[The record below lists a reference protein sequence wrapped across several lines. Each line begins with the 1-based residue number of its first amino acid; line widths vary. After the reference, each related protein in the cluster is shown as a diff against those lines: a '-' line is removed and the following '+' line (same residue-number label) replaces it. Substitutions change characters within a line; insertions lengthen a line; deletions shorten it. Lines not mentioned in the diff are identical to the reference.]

1 MTASQWQD
9 WSAPGLAVLSL
20 RLRRGEQLQESEIN
34 EMGIGG
40 LIGVGATLGMVH
52 VLTGPD
58 HMSALAQISCGARV
72 KGFWL
77 GLKWGVG
84 HSLGLL
90 LM

>member
-1 MTASQWQD
+1 V
-9 WSAPGLAVLSL
+9 GGSL
-20 RLRRGEQLQESEIN
+20 
-34 EMGIGG
+34 GI
-40 LIGVGATLGMVH
+40 VH

-58 HMSALAQISCGARV
+58 HVAALTQISCGTRL

-77 GLKWGVG
+77 GVRWGFG

>member
-1 MTASQWQD
+1 M
-9 WSAPGLAVLSL
+9 LSL

>member
-1 MTASQWQD
+1 
-9 WSAPGLAVLSL
+9 LVSL
-20 RLRRGEQLQESEIN
+20 RRADQLQESDISDL
-34 EMGIGG
+34 GSWG
-40 LIGVGATLGMVH
+40 LVGVGGSLGIVH

-58 HMSALAQISCGARV
+58 HVAALTQISCGTRL

-77 GLKWGVG
+77 GVRWGFG

>member
-1 MTASQWQD
+1 M
-9 WSAPGLAVLSL
+9 AVLSL
-20 RLRRGEQLQESEIN
+20 RLRRGEQLQESEVN

-77 GLKWGVG
+77 GVKWGVG

-90 LM
+90 AM